1 MSLEPKKALEAAFA
15 ARQSGNLAEAEAIL
29 LQLLS
34 VRPQLTEAQMALGIV
49 LMESGRPTE
58 AVPVLQQI
66 MSREPGCFPAAN
78 WLAVILTDLGKPEEA
93 LPHALQALKLRPK
106 DLGAQVSMGRTLFSL
121 GRYGDSVACF
131 DRAIGIA
138 PNDASY
144 YYYKGCALEK
154 MYRDDEAVVAF
165 RAAVKISPTPSLLA
179 QLADTEM
186 TLGHSDEAM
195 SAAERALKSEPNLG
209 SALMIVARCLTEK
222 GRETEA
228 DAYWQAALSHVEDPV
243 PVQLT
248 RSYAWMGA
256 GRFEAATEELRK
268 VIEAKP
274 RHPDAYFSL
283 IMANRITEADRP
295 LLNALNQLIAGD
307 VLAGESRMLAYY
319 AAGKAHDN
327 LGEYEQAVRSY
338 NDANRLKRRLAFN
351 DVPFDRREFESQV
364 TEKIRIF
371 TPTLF
376 KETSNLGAPTDMPVL
391 VVGMMRSGTTLV
403 DQILTSHPD
412 IGGAGEQSFWMAEQM
427 RLVDLAKGKIAYD
440 LIRPTAE
447 KYVALLSRLAPG
459 CRRVVDKNPANVL
472 LAGMI
477 HMCLPN
483 ARIILTRR
491 HPVDTAVSIWMT
503 PVRTTAPFFADR
515 EAIVFAYKQYL
526 RAVENLREVLPADRF
541 LEVDYE
547 EVITDRETQTRRML
561 DFLGVE
567 WNDACLRP
575 EDNVRSVRTPSF
587 WQVRQ
592 PVYTSSIGR
601 WKRYEPWL
609 GVFKEL
615 MPATELRESEH

>member
-209 SALMIVARCLTEK
+209 SALMSAEFAVEL
-222 GRETEA
+222 
-228 DAYWQAALSHVEDPV
+228 LEDPPG
-243 PVQLT
+243 PVRL
-248 RSYAWMGA
+248 SAAPLVEGA
-256 GRFEAATEELRK
+256 VAAA
-268 VIEAKP
+268 V
-274 RHPDAYFSL
+274 
-283 IMANRITEADRP
+283 
-295 LLNALNQLIAGD
+295 
-307 VLAGESRMLAYY
+307 
-319 AAGKAHDN
+319 AA
-327 LGEYEQAVRSY
+327 S
-338 NDANRLKRRLAFN
+338 
-351 DVPFDRREFESQV
+351 
-364 TEKIRIF
+364 
-371 TPTLF
+371 
-376 KETSNLGAPTDMPVL
+376 
-391 VVGMMRSGTTLV
+391 
-403 DQILTSHPD
+403 
-412 IGGAGEQSFWMAEQM
+412 GGASLDAVADEARGALAMKAAQ
-427 RLVDLAKGKIAYD
+427 VGGDDLAQAPQHGEAGASVPD
-440 LIRPTAE
+440 DEPPAE
-447 KYVALLSRLAPG
+447 
-459 CRRVVDKNPANVL
+459 
-472 LAGMI
+472 
-477 HMCLPN
+477 
-483 ARIILTRR
+483 
-491 HPVDTAVSIWMT
+491 
-503 PVRTTAPFFADR
+503 
-515 EAIVFAYKQYL
+515 
-526 RAVENLREVLPADRF
+526 
-541 LEVDYE
+541 
-547 EVITDRETQTRRML
+547 
-561 DFLGVE
+561 
-567 WNDACLRP
+567 
-575 EDNVRSVRTPSF
+575 
-587 WQVRQ
+587 
-592 PVYTSSIGR
+592 
-601 WKRYEPWL
+601 
-609 GVFKEL
+609 
-615 MPATELRESEH
+615 